1 MDGFQSCG
9 SPSPFDQRGSRLLI
23 SIGLPCTARG
33 HEDIGDRPWRVLNQ
47 EGKKFGE
54 ETRLLCGLFEKVTEM
69 LRGSFDG
76 RHRLR
81 PEASQPY
88 SKIGAVCALRIVF
101 WDCWRKKHPWDM
113 DESEHPPLEDNG
125 TDQIRM
131 YHGVVCRWFNLYYTK
146 LAELPCRILEAMISF
161 GSLSCNS
168 WHKGYILIIYSTF
181 VVMAL
186 KKMLQVTFSSCFSI
200 NSFSFTVFEAFKSK
214 KKEFIFMFHR
224 LTYLVLFLLLWWP

>member
-1 MDGFQSCG
+1 MKTLAIGPDGCLIKKERSLEKKPDFSVGCLKRLQRCCG
-9 SPSPFDQRGSRLLI
+9 DHLMADTTWDQKLLNLTQRLAQL
-23 SIGLPCTARG
+23 
-33 HEDIGDRPWRVLNQ
+33 
-47 EGKKFGE
+47 
-54 ETRLLCGLFEKVTEM
+54 
-69 LRGSFDG
+69 
-76 RHRLR
+76 
-81 PEASQPY
+81 
-88 SKIGAVCALRIVF
+88 CALRIVF
-101 WDCWRKKHPWDM
+101 WDCWRQKHPWDM

-131 YHGVVCRWFNLYYTK
+131 YHGVVFRWFNLYYTK